1 MKSFLTIL
9 SLLGCMNIALGQENQ
24 DVSLSLDKTNLSTAI
39 VGVAGMACQEG
50 CADKI
55 SDNLNKADGVVSA
68 VVSYD
73 KKEAIITFDSE
84 IIPLEKVKNIITNT
98 KVKDYA
104 YSINKI
110 TVKE

>member
-1 MKSFLTIL
+1 MKSFFTVLCLFVVVYI
-9 SLLGCMNIALGQENQ
+9 SFGQNIQ
-24 DVSLSLDKTNLSTAI
+24 DDSFDAIKKNLSI
-39 VGVAGMACQEG
+39 VLVGIESVACQEG

-73 KKEAIITFDSE
+73 KKEAIITFDPE
-84 IIPLEKVKNIITNT
+84 TIPLEKVKNIITNT
-98 KVKDYA
+98 KVKDYT